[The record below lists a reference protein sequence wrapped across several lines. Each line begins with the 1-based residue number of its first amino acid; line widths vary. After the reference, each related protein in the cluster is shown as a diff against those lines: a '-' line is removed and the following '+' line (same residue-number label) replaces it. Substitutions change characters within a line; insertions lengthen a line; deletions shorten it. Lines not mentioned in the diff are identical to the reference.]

1 MSRRA
6 FLRPNRRQLLT
17 GGGAALG
24 LAVGWSLWPRHYA
37 APILLARGE
46 EDFGPFLKI
55 GHDGHIA
62 VIVPACETG
71 QGQSTFYAQIIAD
84 ELGADWRTVSVEPAI
99 ASPAYAN
106 HAPIERDAML
116 ATPRMVVPD
125 ALAQWGGWRH
135 WSLGDDSA
143 AMLSDDSL
151 FLGDVEQALRTA
163 AAFAR
168 ALLAKAAA
176 ARWDADWEGLDCVD
190 GFVVHGARRLRF
202 GELAAEAAALSPPS
216 YPPLRAPGAG
226 KLWGVDVPR
235 LDLPAKVDGSM
246 AFAGDVRLPDML
258 FAAIRQGPFGDTR
271 LKNYNRRAA
280 DRVMGFV
287 AAVRHERWLAAVAN
301 NGWAAQRA
309 LDAMAPR
316 FLTEGVLAESS
327 VIDRRLKAALASGD
341 GARIF
346 AKGSIADA
354 FDGRPVLGADYAIA
368 PQLHATL
375 ETRSAT
381 AMVDGD
387 VVRIWAAA
395 EAPGTMRVAIAD
407 ALGVAAS
414 AVSLFVMPGGGSLGA
429 AMEVEVAV
437 QAALIARA
445 MRRPVQLCWSR
456 TEEVLRD
463 LPRAPQRVR
472 LQASLSSGATIDA
485 LRCSLAAP
493 AARHEWR
500 ARLAGDKAD
509 AAQRDAT
516 GVVDAA
522 ALEGAMPPYQ
532 IPNLALDH
540 LPVDIHM
547 PAGRW
552 RGRAAMGNI
561 FALECF
567 IDELARAADSDPFG
581 FRMAMLGET
590 PALAEVL
597 QAATAAASWDGGA
610 AGSGM
615 GLALAALDGSY
626 IAVCARARPSA
637 GGIRVSH
644 LYVRAH
650 VGRVLNPRL
659 TLQQLE
665 SGVMLGLAQAVG
677 GTSRYH
683 RGLAR
688 ARHWRD
694 LNIPSLAQMPEVDI
708 DILPSDQESAGIG
721 AIGMLAVAPAIANAL
736 YTISGQRIRRLPL
749 SSKPLA

>member
-1 MSRRA
+1 MSQGT
-6 FLRPNRRQLLT
+6 FLRPSRRQLLT

-24 LAVGWSLWPRHYA
+24 LAVGWALWPRHYA
-37 APILLARGE
+37 APILLSRGE

-55 GHDGHIA
+55 GHDGHVA

-71 QGQSTFYAQIIAD
+71 QGLSTLYAQIIAD
-84 ELGADWRTVSVEPAI
+84 ELGADWRTLSVEPAI

-106 HAPIERDAML
+106 FAPIERDAML
-116 ATPRMVVPD
+116 ATPRAAVPD

-135 WSLGDDSA
+135 WSLSDEAA
-143 AMLSDDSL
+143 AMLCDDSL
-151 FLGDVEQALRTA
+151 FLGDFEQALRTA

-168 ALLAKAAA
+168 ALLTKAAA
-176 ARWDADWEGLDCVD
+176 ARWDADWEGLDCAD
-190 GFVVHGARRLRF
+190 GFVVHGTRRLRF
-202 GELAAEAAALSPPS
+202 GELAGEAAELSPPS
-216 YPPLRAPGAG
+216 YPPLRAPGSG
-226 KLWGVDVPR
+226 KLWGVDMPR
-235 LDLPAKVDGSM
+235 LDLPAKIDGSM
-246 AFAGDVRLPDML
+246 AFAGDIRLPDML

-271 LKNYNRRAA
+271 LKSYNRRAA
-280 DRVMGFV
+280 DRVTGFV

-316 FLTEGVLAESS
+316 FVTEGALAESRA
-327 VIDRRLKAALASGD
+327 IDRRLKAALSAGD

-346 AKGSIADA
+346 ETGSIADA

-375 ETRSAT
+375 ESRTAS

-387 VVRIWAAA
+387 GIRVWAAS
-395 EAPGTMRVAIAD
+395 EAPGAMRAAIAD
-407 ALGVAAS
+407 ALGVATS
-414 AVSLFVMPGGGSLGA
+414 AVSLFVMPAGGSVGA
-429 AMEVEVAV
+429 AMEGEVAV

-445 MRRPVQLCWSR
+445 MRRPVQLSWSR

-472 LQASLSSGATIDA
+472 LQASLSSGTTIDG
-485 LRCSLAAP
+485 LRFSLAAP

-500 ARLAGDKAD
+500 ARLTGAKAD
-509 AAQRDAT
+509 AAARNAA
-516 GVVDAA
+516 GKVDAA
-522 ALEGAMPPYQ
+522 ALEGAMPPYH

-540 LPVDIHM
+540 LPVDTNL

-567 IDELARAADSDPFG
+567 VDELARAAGSDPFS
-581 FRMAMLGET
+581 FRMAMLGQA
-590 PALAEVL
+590 PLLAETM
-597 QAATAAASWDGGA
+597 QAATSAASWDGGA

-615 GLALAALDGSY
+615 GLALASLDDSH
-626 IAVCARARPSA
+626 IAICARARPSA
-637 GGIRVSH
+637 GGVVVSH
-644 LYVRAH
+644 LYVRAN

-659 TLQQLE
+659 TVQQLE

-688 ARHWRD
+688 ARRWRD
-694 LNIPSLAQMPEVDI
+694 LNIPTLAQMPEVDI
-708 DILPSDQESAGIG
+708 DLLPSDRDSGGIG